1 MQTDKEMV
9 RLSQPTIHGIVREI
23 IIYRSKGSE
32 KNMKSLQ
39 FIWWV
44 VNNKGLKN
52 FDSYLALSNR
62 ERWQLWE
69 EFNKL
74 N

>member
-1 MQTDKEMV
+1 M
-9 RLSQPTIHGIVREI
+9 R
-23 IIYRSKGSE
+23 
-32 KNMKSLQ
+32 KNMTLLR

-52 FDSYLALSNR
+52 FDSYLSLSNR
-62 ERWQLWE
+62 KRWQLWE

>member
-1 MQTDKEMV
+1 MV
-9 RLSQPTIHGIVREI
+9 RLSQPTIHGIVRGI

-52 FDSYLALSNR
+52 FDSYLSLSNR
-62 ERWQLWE
+62 KRWRLWE